1 MAGPEPSIGERQPT
15 VAGAVRQAALEL
27 QSAGIDDAGSDARR
41 LVGAA
46 LGLSAAELLGR
57 PERPL
62 SADEARRLRR
72 YVDRRRG
79 REPVSRILG
88 VRDFYGRSFAI
99 SPATLDPRPD
109 SETLI
114 EAALDLLRSEG
125 RASTPLRLLDVG
137 TGSGCLLLT
146 LLCELPQATGVGT
159 DVNQG
164 ALDIARANADR
175 LGVADRAAWLAA
187 DALDSI
193 AGRFDI
199 LIANPPYV
207 RSGEIAGLEP
217 EVRDFDP
224 IAALDGG
231 SDGLQLYRRIAAGIP
246 TVIPDGWVVLEVGH
260 DQADAVGELLIS
272 ACRGID
278 RASLRFY
285 RDVTGRRRCVAMR
298 TQS

>member
-88 VRDFYGRSFAI
+88 ARDFYGRSFAI

-114 EAALDLLRSEG
+114 EAALDLLRSQG

-278 RASLRFY
+278 RASLRFC

>member
-1 MAGPEPSIGERQPT
+1 
-15 VAGAVRQAALEL
+15 
-27 QSAGIDDAGSDARR
+27 
-41 LVGAA
+41 
-46 LGLSAAELLGR
+46 
-57 PERPL
+57 
-62 SADEARRLRR
+62 
-72 YVDRRRG
+72 
-79 REPVSRILG
+79 
-88 VRDFYGRSFAI
+88 
-99 SPATLDPRPD
+99 
-109 SETLI
+109 
-114 EAALDLLRSEG
+114 
-125 RASTPLRLLDVG
+125 
-137 TGSGCLLLT
+137 
-146 LLCELPQATGVGT
+146 
-159 DVNQG
+159 
-164 ALDIARANADR
+164 
-175 LGVADRAAWLAA
+175 
-187 DALDSI
+187 
-193 AGRFDI
+193 

-231 SDGLQLYRRIAAGIP
+231 SDGLHLYRRIGAGIP